1 MSLPVSN
8 TLTLGTGQAFASSAD
23 SSPSLSGTSRE
34 LGPIALYDGSQGIN
48 QRVWVAT
55 TTGTEA
61 KVYPEDDPLDET
73 VLLTGTSITQVS
85 LGFNQNGFPFLSYV
99 DAGVPKLYWY
109 NPLLPGYETLTV
121 TGAISPILTMDDK
134 RRFSTA
140 NNANDVLLFYMKLGT
155 GLCMRQQRD
164 RYLTEYVVA
173 AGATGR
179 ITRAGLNSDYR
190 MQVETI

>member
-8 TLTLGTGQAFASSAD
+8 TLNLGPGKSYAAAAD
-23 SSPSLSGTSRE
+23 ASPSLSGVSRE
-34 LGPIALYDGSQGIN
+34 LGPLALYDGSQGIDK
-48 QRVWVAT
+48 RVWVAT

-61 KVYPEDDPLDET
+61 RIYPEDDPLDVT

-85 LGFNQNGFPFLSYV
+85 LAFNQNGFPFLSYV
-99 DAGVPKLYWY
+99 DAGTPKLYWY
-109 NPLLPGYETLTV
+109 NPLLPGYETLTL
-121 TGAISPILTMDDK
+121 TGAITPILTMDDK

-140 NNANDVLLFYMKLGT
+140 NNANDVLLFYMRLGV

-164 RYLTEYVVA
+164 RYLTEYVVNA
-173 AGATGR
+173 AATGR

-190 MQVETI
+190 LQVETV